1 MLSFDGRNSRS
12 AKKKKL
18 STPFDFPP
26 TVMPDN
32 EELAKV
38 VSQFVVANRPN

>member
-1 MLSFDGRNSRS
+1 MAEILALRS
-12 AKKKKL
+12 KKKS